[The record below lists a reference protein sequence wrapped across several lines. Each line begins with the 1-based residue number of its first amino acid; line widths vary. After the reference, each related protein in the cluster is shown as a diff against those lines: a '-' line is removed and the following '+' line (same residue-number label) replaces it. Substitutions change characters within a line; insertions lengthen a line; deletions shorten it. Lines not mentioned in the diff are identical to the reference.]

1 MPVRWTFEELQPAHV
16 AAGLGAADRE
26 FLSVCLGIFDD
37 AALMN
42 QLKLAAKKG
51 IKFAKAGGIPLPDLD
66 TEVRHAADRW
76 RDQQLTCNHLRA
88 VLWIRLQSAFAIDP
102 NATRSVRGC
111 ERLADDLV
119 AAALRVPPDGLSK
132 KVRRGISTSF
142 RCARE
147 KLQGNSSSSRDLP
160 ENDEVPTTLGTLAAP
175 LLVEMVGNA
184 LGEKSKMPQEDRDR
198 FVAETAA
205 RLSEDERQVFL
216 GELSGPDFDRALRN
230 WIAAGGVYGAVGGA
244 VAVSGFAPYILA
256 AQASA
261 FVPFVSGPALVSL
274 LSVLTNPLII
284 LAVVGGF
291 GYHWAQ
297 SANKQAAAKVALHV
311 ISLLACDGIGRSRV
325 SLEELVASFAKIPDL
340 PEDVFGSPR
349 ERRSCLAR
357 WRELDSVSQPAPRS
371 KRPVVADD
379 WESTG
384 VNRASVG
391 VAAVSVGDL
400 LYSLAAID
408 PDVVAAADFS
418 SSGEIE
424 DSFDFAVNL
433 LAQMDDQWRGRE
445 SLDGL
450 VESQKGYLMEQL
462 AATELAADGHV
473 VEIPDTANQP
483 GWDLIVDGQPFQV
496 KCLADSRGLAD
507 HFENYPD
514 IPVLANSDLI
524 GDYENWAA
532 DWQDNVFFLEGHT
545 NELLARVTERS
556 YLEAKDLADNDV
568 PEIALAYVAARQVWK
583 LKTGEVTASQ
593 AASHLLIEG
602 SARVGLAVTGGV
614 VGTSIGLLVLGPA
627 GALVAGALAP
637 IIAQAGAGRLAAWLR
652 EVGGLQSET
661 YREIESK
668 SNALLLT
675 VQNAINEKLAVL
687 RVKYRRAG
695 NGVAGRY
702 VRHRIA
708 DEGRHLHE
716 CKSEVVRLRDNEKG
730 KLDSA
735 VSIIRV
741 ALRSVHPS
749 RYQAQLRDLLDVLQ
763 VNGHAGA
770 RSKWTATGE
779 GRPPRRFNP

>member
-1 MPVRWTFEELQPAHV
+1 MEHSSQHFHPTPVRWTFEELQPAHV
-16 AAGLGAADRE
+16 AAGLGAADRD

-42 QLKLAAKKG
+42 QLKSAAEKG
-51 IKFAKAGGIPLPDLD
+51 IKVAKRRGIPLPDLD
-66 TEVRHAADRW
+66 AGAKNAADKW
-76 RDQQLTCNHLRA
+76 RLDRRLTDNHLRA
-88 VLWIRLQSAFAIDP
+88 ALWIRLQSAFAIDP
-102 NATRSVRGC
+102 HVTRSVRGC

-119 AAALRVPPDGLSK
+119 AAALRAPPDRVSERLG
-132 KVRRGISTSF
+132 RGISASF
-142 RCARE
+142 RWAQA
-147 KLQGNSSSSRDLP
+147 KLGGNPDSSHNLP
-160 ENDEVPTTLGTLAAP
+160 GNDEGPTTLGTLAAP

-184 LGEKSKMPQEDRDR
+184 LGEKSKMSQEDQDR

-205 RLSEDERQVFL
+205 RLSEDERQEFL
-216 GELSGPDFDRALRN
+216 RELSGPDFDRALRK
-230 WIAAGGVYGAVGGA
+230 WIAAGGVYGAIGGT

-274 LSVLTNPLII
+274 LSVLTNPLVI

-291 GYHWAQ
+291 GYRWAQ
-297 SANKQAAAKVALHV
+297 SANQQAAAKVALHV
-311 ISLLACDGIGRSRV
+311 ISLLACDGIGRSRG
-325 SLEELVASFAKIPDL
+325 SLEELVASFATIPDL
-340 PEDVFGSPR
+340 PEDVFGSAR
-349 ERRSCLAR
+349 ARRSCLSR
-357 WRELDSVSQPAPRS
+357 WRELDSVSQPVRTS
-371 KRPVVADD
+371 QRPFVADD
-379 WESTG
+379 WERTG
-384 VNRASVG
+384 INRDSVG

-433 LAQMDDQWRGRE
+433 LGRMDDQWGGRE
-445 SLDGL
+445 SFDGL

-462 AATELAADGHV
+462 AATKLAADGHV
-473 VEIPDTANQP
+473 VEVPDTPNQP
-483 GWDLIVDGQPFQV
+483 GWDMIVDGQPFQV
-496 KCLADSRGLAD
+496 KCLTDWRGLED
-507 HFENYPD
+507 HFKTYPD
-514 IPVLANSDLI
+514 IPVLVNSDLI
-524 GDYENWAA
+524 GEYEKWPA
-532 DWQDNVFFLEGHT
+532 DWKDNVFFLEGHT
-545 NELLARVTERS
+545 NELLSRVTERS
-556 YLEAKDLADNDV
+556 YLEARDVADNDV

-602 SARVGLAVTGGV
+602 SARFGLAVTGGI

-627 GALVAGALAP
+627 GALVGGALAP

-661 YREIESK
+661 YREIERK
-668 SNALLLT
+668 CNALLIA
-675 VQNAINEKLAVL
+675 VRNAIDEKLAAL
-687 RVKYRRAG
+687 RVKYRQAG
-695 NGVAGRY
+695 SGVAGTY

-716 CKSEVVRLRDNEKG
+716 CKSELVRLGDNENG
-730 KLDSA
+730 ARDSA

-749 RYQAQLRDLLDVLQ
+749 RYQAQLRNLLDVLQ
-763 VNGHAGA
+763 VNGRAG
-770 RSKWTATGE
+770 
-779 GRPPRRFNP
+779 